1 MSLEKSQAI
10 VLRTVPWSETSL
22 IVTLLTRDFG
32 KISAVAKGA
41 RRLKGPFEGSLD
53 LLSVCSVNFIDKA
66 GEVLDIL
73 TESKLLR
80 RFRSGMRDLGALNAG
95 FYVAEVL
102 YRTTEADRQLVDLYD
117 LSDATLLSLDEGQ
130 SVAATVIR
138 FELHTLAILGH
149 APQLTECIACGT
161 SLPATSAVAGG
172 RRGPPRTAF
181 SHAAGGVICEAC
193 LPGHR
198 EVVRVDDATIW
209 ALQRSLAADWRSGG
223 AEVLPTRAII
233 ESRQLLNR
241 LFRNLLD
248 RPIEVAGLLD
258 NLPQ

>member
-22 IVTLLTRDFG
+22 IVTLLTRDYG

-53 LLSVCSVNFIDKA
+53 LLSVCTVNFIDKS

-80 RFRSGMRDLGALNAG
+80 RFRSASRSLDALNAG
-95 FYVAEVL
+95 YYVAEVL
-102 YRTTEADRQLVDLYD
+102 QRTTEADRQLVNLYD
-117 LSDATLLSLDEGQ
+117 LSDATLLALDEGQ

-138 FELHTLAILGH
+138 FELHALSILGH
-149 APQLTECIACGT
+149 APQLTECVACGVP
-161 SLPATSAVAGG
+161 LPATAAPSGG
-172 RRGPPRTAF
+172 GRGPPRTAF
-181 SHAAGGVICEAC
+181 SHAAGGVICDAC

-198 EVVRVDDATIW
+198 EVVRVDDATISV
-209 ALQRSLAADWRSGG
+209 LQRILATDWRSGEPG
-223 AEVLPTRAII
+223 VLPTRAII

-241 LFRNLLD
+241 LFRTLLD